1 VDVLHLVGA
10 KDSYIAHQIDRRF
23 LKTGFMAGLLGAG
36 LGVATFFLL
45 GLSGTIGAG
54 GVADASRGLLFA
66 PPEIAVWSY
75 GILLSVPIIATVICL
90 VTSRMAL
97 IRMLRSV
104 L

>member
-1 VDVLHLVGA
+1 
-10 KDSYIAHQIDRRF
+10 
-23 LKTGFMAGLLGAG
+23 MAGLLGAG

>member
-1 VDVLHLVGA
+1 
-10 KDSYIAHQIDRRF
+10 
-23 LKTGFMAGLLGAG
+23 
-36 LGVATFFLL
+36 
-45 GLSGTIGAG
+45 
-54 GVADASRGLLFA
+54 LLFA

>member
-1 VDVLHLVGA
+1 
-10 KDSYIAHQIDRRF
+10 
-23 LKTGFMAGLLGAG
+23 M
-36 LGVATFFLL
+36 
-45 GLSGTIGAG
+45 
-54 GVADASRGLLFA
+54 ADASRGLLFA

-75 GILLSVPIIATVICL
+75 GILFSVPIIATVICL